1 MSGQVKVVVSFLIMS
16 LLHPRAL
23 KTLLLVHETAFLV
36 LVTVTGALGGMWT
49 FFWLESSNELSRVDS
64 LLYEAQLVR
73 GDLYRQLK
81 EVVRARGID
90 DTKALQQYYRH
101 LHSIQRHF
109 SQLKRRAEDEEER
122 SAVKEMQTAYS
133 RVQDDMNLIFT
144 DPQLAGENVRFRILD
159 PEYEAWLL
167 GVFEQTF
174 RQFSELITGRREQ
187 MEDDLKR
194 WTTLAPMVIPV
205 PIVLAALLLWFSHR
219 SLQRDFVQPM
229 SAVAHG
235 AQRVSEGHFDHRIPE
250 RGVEEVTQ
258 LACSINEMARD
269 LADSRNALVESERQA
284 ALGAL
289 VPVVAHNIRNPIAG
303 IRAAAQMIE
312 CVDETEESQESRQ
325 AIIDM
330 VDRLERWVSSL
341 LSYLHPLQPHH
352 ARSQLSKLV
361 DDVLTTMR
369 SKFEEKELH
378 LKRHGW
384 EDDPDLYVDVD
395 LLEQAV
401 YGLILNAIEASTQGG
416 EIALTIESST
426 EFVSLIIADQGSG
439 LAFDPKP
446 NSLSPGPT
454 TKRLGTG
461 LGIPFAFKVC
471 HAHGGTIKFVQNYPT
486 GTSVRI
492 DLPTGAPVTSDT

>member
-1 MSGQVKVVVSFLIMS
+1 MSILQ
-16 LLHPRAL
+16 PRAL

-49 FFWLESSNELSRVDS
+49 FYWLESSSELSRVDA

-90 DTKALQQYYRH
+90 DTKALREYYRH
-101 LHSIQRHF
+101 LHGIQRHF

-122 SAVKEMQTAYS
+122 YAVKEMQTAYT
-133 RVQDDMNLIFT
+133 RVQDAMNMIFT
-144 DPQLAGENVRFRILD
+144 DPLLAGENVRFRILD

-167 GVFEQTF
+167 RGFEQTF
-174 RQFSELITGRREQ
+174 GQFSELITGRREK
-187 MEDDLKR
+187 MELDLKR
-194 WTTLAPMVIPV
+194 RTTLAPIVIPI

-219 SLQRDFVQPM
+219 SLQRDFVLPM

-235 AQRVSEGHFDHRIPE
+235 AQRISEGYFDHRIPE
-250 RGVEEVTQ
+250 YGVEEVTQ
-258 LACSINEMARD
+258 LAHSINDMARD

-303 IRAAAQMIE
+303 IRAAAQMIDH
-312 CVDETEESQESRQ
+312 VDETEESQDSRQ
-325 AIIDM
+325 AIIDT
-330 VDRLERWVSSL
+330 VDRLDRWVTSL
-341 LSYLHPLQPHH
+341 LSYLHPLQPHR
-352 ARSQLSKLV
+352 ARSRLSKLV
-361 DDVLTTMR
+361 DDVLVTIR
-369 SKFEEKELH
+369 SKFEEKDLH
-378 LKRHGW
+378 LNRRGW
-384 EDDPDLYVDVD
+384 EEDPDLYIDVD

-401 YGLILNAIEASTQGG
+401 SGIILNAIEASPQGG
-416 EIALTIESST
+416 EISFTIEPST
-426 EFVSLIIADQGSG
+426 GSVALIIEDQGPG

-446 NSLSPGPT
+446 GSLVPGPT

-471 HAHGGTIKFVQNYPT
+471 HAHGGTINFMQNYPT
-486 GTSVRI
+486 GTRVRMDI
-492 DLPTGAPVTSDT
+492 PTGAVVTES

>member
-1 MSGQVKVVVSFLIMS
+1 MSI
-16 LLHPRAL
+16 LHPRAL

-49 FFWLESSNELSRVDS
+49 YFWLQSSTELSRVDA

-90 DTKALQQYYRH
+90 DTKALRQYYRH

-122 SAVKEMQTAYS
+122 YAVREMRAAYT
-133 RVQDDMNLIFT
+133 RVQDEMNLIFT

-167 GVFEQTF
+167 KGFEQTF
-174 RQFSELITGRREQ
+174 RRFYELITDRREQ
-187 MEDDLKR
+187 MELDLQH
-194 WTTLAPMVIPV
+194 WTTVAPIVIPV
-205 PIVLAALLLWFSHR
+205 PIVLAAMLLWFSHR
-219 SLQRDFVQPM
+219 SLQRDFVRPM

-235 AQRVSEGHFDHRIPE
+235 AQRISAGHFDHRIPE
-250 RGVEEVTQ
+250 QGVEEVTR
-258 LACSINEMARD
+258 LARSINDMARD

-303 IRAAAQMIE
+303 IRAAAQMMDRA
-312 CVDETEESQESRQ
+312 DETEDSQDSRQ
-325 AIIDM
+325 AIIDT

-341 LSYLHPLQPHH
+341 LSYLHPLQPHR
-352 ARSQLSKLV
+352 ARRRLSHLV
-361 DDVLTTMR
+361 DDVLLTLRAKLGEKRLQLTR
-369 SKFEEKELH
+369 S
-378 LKRHGW
+378 GW
-384 EDDPDLYVDVD
+384 QVDSDLYIDVD
-395 LLEQAV
+395 LIEQAV
-401 YGLILNAIEASTQGG
+401 YGLILNAIEASPEAAT
-416 EIALTIESST
+416 ITLTIESAADY
-426 EFVSLIIADQGSG
+426 VSLTIEDQGSG

-446 NSLSPGPT
+446 GSLTPGPT

-471 HAHGGTIKFVQNYPT
+471 HAHGGRIKFMQNSPT
-486 GTSVRI
+486 GTRVRI
-492 DLPTGAPVTSDT
+492 DLPSEASVASES

>member
-1 MSGQVKVVVSFLIMS
+1 MSI
-16 LLHPRAL
+16 LHPRAL
-23 KTLLLVHETAFLV
+23 KTLLLVHETAFLM

-49 FFWLESSNELSRVDS
+49 YFWLESSNELSRVDA

-90 DTKALQQYYRH
+90 DTKALRQYYRH

-122 SAVKEMQTAYS
+122 YAVKEMQTAYS
-133 RVQDDMNLIFT
+133 RVQDEMNMIFT
-144 DPQLAGENVRFRILD
+144 DPQLAGENARFRILD

-167 GVFEQTF
+167 KGFEQTF
-174 RQFSELITGRREQ
+174 RQFYELITGRREK
-187 MEDDLKR
+187 MELDLER
-194 WTTLAPMVIPV
+194 WTTLAPIVIPV

-219 SLQRDFVQPM
+219 SLQRDFVRPM

-235 AQRVSEGHFDHRIPE
+235 AKRISEGYFDHRIPE
-250 RGVEEVTQ
+250 HGVEEVTQ
-258 LACSINEMARD
+258 LARSINDMARD

-303 IRAAAQMIE
+303 IRAAAQMIDY
-312 CVDETEESQESRQ
+312 VDESVDSQDSRQ
-325 AIIDM
+325 AIIDT

-341 LSYLHPLQPHH
+341 LSYLHPLQPHRT
-352 ARSQLSKLV
+352 RSRLSKLL
-361 DDVLTTMR
+361 DDVLLTMR

-378 LKRHGW
+378 LNRRGW
-384 EDDPDLYVDVD
+384 QTDPDLYIDVD
-395 LLEQAV
+395 LIEQAV
-401 YGLILNAIEASTQGG
+401 YGLILNATEASPQGG
-416 EIALTIESST
+416 EITLTVEPSTSSVNLTIE
-426 EFVSLIIADQGSG
+426 DQGSG

-446 NSLSPGPT
+446 GSLSPGPT

-471 HAHGGTIKFVQNYPT
+471 HAHGGTIVFVQNSPT
-486 GTSVRI
+486 GTRVRI
-492 DLPTGAPVTSDT
+492 DLPTGAPLVTES

>member
-1 MSGQVKVVVSFLIMS
+1 MSIF
-16 LLHPRAL
+16 HPRAL
-23 KTLLLVHETAFLV
+23 KSLLLVHETAFLV
-36 LVTVTGALGGMWT
+36 LVTVTGAFGGMWT
-49 FFWLESSNELSRVDS
+49 FFWLESSNELSRVDA

-90 DTKALQQYYRH
+90 DTKALRQYYRH

-109 SQLKRRAEDEEER
+109 SQLKRRVEDEEER
-122 SAVKEMQTAYS
+122 YAVKEMQTAYT

-167 GVFEQTF
+167 KGFEQTF
-174 RQFSELITGRREQ
+174 RQFSELITGRREK
-187 MEDDLKR
+187 MELDLER
-194 WTTLAPMVIPV
+194 WTTLAPIVIPV

-219 SLQRDFVQPM
+219 SLQRDFVRPM

-235 AQRVSEGHFDHRIPE
+235 AQRISEGHFDHKIPE

-258 LACSINEMARD
+258 LARSINDMARD

-303 IRAAAQMIE
+303 IRAAAQMID
-312 CVDETEESQESRQ
+312 CVDETEDSQDSRQ
-325 AIIDM
+325 AIIDT

-341 LSYLHPLQPHH
+341 LSYLHPLQPHRT
-352 ARSQLSKLV
+352 RSRLSKLL
-361 DDVLTTMR
+361 DDVLLTMR
-369 SKFEEKELH
+369 SKFEEKDLH
-378 LKRHGW
+378 LKRKGW
-384 EDDPDLYVDVD
+384 KADPDLYIDVD

-401 YGLILNAIEASTQGG
+401 YGLILNAIEASPQGG
-416 EIALTIESST
+416 EITLTVEPSTGSVSLTIE
-426 EFVSLIIADQGSG
+426 DQGSG

-446 NSLSPGPT
+446 GSLSPGPT

-461 LGIPFAFKVC
+461 LGIPFAFKIC
-471 HAHGGTIKFVQNYPT
+471 HAHGGSIKFVQNSPT
-486 GTSVRI
+486 GTRVRI
-492 DLPTGAPVTSDT
+492 DLPTAPPGVTES

>member
-1 MSGQVKVVVSFLIMS
+1 MNI
-16 LLHPRAL
+16 LHPRAL

-36 LVTVTGALGGMWT
+36 LVTVTGGLGGMWT
-49 FFWLESSNELSRVDS
+49 FFWLESSSELSRVDA

-90 DTKALQQYYRH
+90 DTKALRQYYRH

-122 SAVKEMQTAYS
+122 YAVKELQTAYT
-133 RVQDDMNLIFT
+133 RVQDEMNLIFT

-167 GVFEQTF
+167 RGFEQTF
-174 RQFSELITGRREQ
+174 RQFSELISGRRET
-187 MEDDLKR
+187 MELDLKR
-194 WTTLAPMVIPV
+194 WTTLAPIVIPV
-205 PIVLAALLLWFSHR
+205 PILLAALLLWFSHR
-219 SLQRDFVQPM
+219 SLQQDFVHPM
-229 SAVAHG
+229 SAVAHA
-235 AQRVSEGHFDHRIPE
+235 AQRISEGHFDHRIAE
-250 RGVEEVTQ
+250 HGVEEVTK
-258 LACSINEMARD
+258 LARSINEMARD

-303 IRAAAQMIE
+303 IRAAAQMID
-312 CVDETEESQESRQ
+312 CVDETEESQDSRQ
-325 AIIDM
+325 AIIDT

-341 LSYLHPLQPHH
+341 LSYLHPLQPHR
-352 ARSQLSKLV
+352 AQSRLSMLV
-361 DDVLTTMR
+361 DDVLGTIR
-369 SKFEEKELH
+369 SKFEEKDLH
-378 LKRHGW
+378 LKRSGW
-384 EDDPDLYVDVD
+384 EADPVLYIDVD

-401 YGLILNAIEASTQGG
+401 CGLILNAIEASPKGG
-416 EIALTIESST
+416 EIALTVESST
-426 EFVSLIIADQGSG
+426 GSVSLIIDDQGSG

-446 NSLSPGPT
+446 GNLSPGPS

-471 HAHGGTIKFVQNYPT
+471 HAHGGTIKFVQNSPT
-486 GTSVRI
+486 GTRVVI
-492 DLPTGAPVTSDT
+492 DLPTGAPVVTES